1 MEFRVINTRISKANG
16 GSVVMKLR
24 KQVAEPI
31 ITNKGEKVTSFQGG
45 FQSNFNNL
53 R

>member
-1 MEFRVINTRISKANG
+1 MEFRVINNRISKADG
-16 GSVVMKLR
+16 GRIVMKLR

-31 ITNKGEKVTSFQGG
+31 ITHKGEKVTSFQGG
-45 FQSNFNNL
+45 FQSNFNYL